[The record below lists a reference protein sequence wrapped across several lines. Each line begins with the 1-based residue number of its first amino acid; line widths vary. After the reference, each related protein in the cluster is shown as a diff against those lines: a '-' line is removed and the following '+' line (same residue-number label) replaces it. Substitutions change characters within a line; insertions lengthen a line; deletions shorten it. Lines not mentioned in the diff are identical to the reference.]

1 MSDNINPSLVDA
13 LIAPGASAASGNNG
27 VLLSIN
33 SGAST
38 KKDKGKGKEKPSL
51 PVMGVNTHPFPG
63 ATIGFDELP
72 KTKGKIVLCFD
83 VSGSQGNSRDIL
95 SRSLQQCFDIENI
108 LVYPFG
114 MNYEIDPIDGIFLAY
129 NQLTTYNCATYINM
143 ILKALRYIETS
154 NVPITLIIQGDG
166 EFTGYN
172 AVGQIMEALTK
183 PMPML
188 QKVVVI
194 FSPHTSLRTQA
205 YLVDQFTQALGSN
218 NSAAIAFDSHLLST
232 NFKDLYNIL
241 SANNGLMPSVP
252 DTHIA
257 VPDLGIAIHKLILA
271 SNLAKVIRK
280 DYPHLIEKLMNLML
294 KMIKLQPEMLMSSPV
309 WTKLHNTCKLLYPN
323 IPGGDKSQYLQAIE
337 DFKRNA
343 SPIQASHIK
352 NLLEASFQD
361 PVEEEYRAAILS
373 QSAIASILFPKHL
386 TDSQFILS
394 AIRNGEPTLLLN
406 ILKTIVPTINLE
418 KKGVGKFF
426 VLPPTASDEECRM
439 GFASIFSQW
448 GNFSVKGAK
457 LYIMGLYF
465 LGLDTQVPKILIAML
480 KKAFLG
486 NPEYTKRMLGYEE
499 GSLTLNPMY
508 MGFTAIA
515 TLHKAF
521 QLYKGEMFGNITP
534 EIQAIIDVYSKC
546 YKVHLLNAAIQK
558 LSNEKVHRVVEK
570 VLESKGDG
578 KMFHRRDLVRVKPYP
593 GEPQPN
599 LPAVG
604 VIRSI
609 NRKGG
614 IEVIKIEYLDRPMG
628 TNDTHNVSPKG
639 IELLLKGPLPQDLIT
654 KLNEYVIKM
663 QKLADGPNTDDTLD
677 LPSHVGM
684 GMVDPLNPE
693 LLEQNWERI
702 MKFIKI
708 NHNYETAKTV
718 KVDIS
723 VPIPKKVLVEIL
735 QSCVSGISDE
745 FAHFLSS
752 GANITMAQIMEFSQN
767 TIKSIPKIQ
776 TCSISFNH
784 NGEGIT
790 LTPDEISEFQGN
802 IINSLRENITSGL
815 VGSSLKPCSVCFDT
829 IHARH
834 MKQLACGRH
843 WLCLDCFEGMNIKY
857 SPGEQLLT
865 YRHQCPE
872 CKFPQPTGNDDID
885 AAIKNTD
892 PTISHYFCK
901 NVECAV
907 LFPYKSQCG
916 DAVEKGTLLCPAC
929 GTAERD
935 RISAEILAE
944 KSKGDLADIST
955 LRNDGMYEVDGTTF
969 MKCPYCQTPISRS
982 EGCLHMTCTSKSEN
996 DEECG
1001 GHFAWGYPGVKFDSA
1016 EAVYDFLSEQP
1027 GGIFGNDHNNDGY
1040 DGYDGDYTDDDY
1052 GEYRDD
1058 DI

>member
-1 MSDNINPSLVDA
+1 MSNNINPSLVDA
-13 LIAPGASAASGNNG
+13 LISPGASAASGNNG

-38 KKDKGKGKEKPSL
+38 KKGKGKGKEKPSL
-51 PVMGVNTHPFPG
+51 PVIGVNTHPFPG
-63 ATIGFDELP
+63 ATFRDDELP
-72 KTKGKIVLCFD
+72 KITGKIIGCFD
-83 VSGSQGNSRDIL
+83 VSESQRNSRGIL
-95 SRSLQQCFDIENI
+95 SRSLQQCLDIEKI

-114 MNYEIDPIDGIFLAY
+114 MNYEIEPIHGIFPAY
-129 NQLTTYNCATYINM
+129 TKLTTYNCGTYINM
-143 ILKALRYIETS
+143 ILKALLYIETS
-154 NVPITLIIQGDG
+154 NVTITLIIQGDG

-172 AVGQIMEALTK
+172 AVGKIMEALKK

-194 FSPHTSLRTQA
+194 FSPHTKDRIQA
-205 YLVDQFTQALGSN
+205 YLVEQFTQALGSN

-232 NFKDLYNIL
+232 NYNDLYKIL

-309 WTKLHNTCKLLYPN
+309 WTKLHALCKLLYPN

-337 DFKRNA
+337 DLLRIAN
-343 SPIQASHIK
+343 ITQTTHIK

-373 QSAIASILFPKHL
+373 QSAIASILFSKHL
-386 TDSQFILS
+386 TDSPSILS

-406 ILKTIVPTINLE
+406 ILKTIVPTIKLE
-418 KKGVGKFF
+418 KKGVGEFF

-486 NPEYTKRMLGYEE
+486 NPEYTKRMLGYKE

-521 QLYKGEMFGNITP
+521 QLYKEEMFGNITL

-546 YKVHLLNAAIQK
+546 YKVHLLTAAIQK
-558 LSNEKVHRVVEK
+558 LSNEKVNRVVKK
-570 VLESKGDG
+570 VLEAKGDG
-578 KMFHRRDLVRVKPYP
+578 KMELRGDLVRVKQPYP

-609 NRKGG
+609 SRKGG
-614 IEVIKIEYLDRPMG
+614 IKIEYLDSPIG
-628 TNDTHNVSPKG
+628 TNDTYNVSPDG

-654 KLNEYVIKM
+654 KLNEYLIKM
-663 QKLADGPNTDDTLD
+663 QTLADGPNTDDTID
-677 LPSHVGM
+677 LPSHVDM
-684 GMVDPLNPE
+684 GLKDPLNPE
-693 LLEQNWERI
+693 LLEQNWELT
-702 MKFIKI
+702 MNFIKI
-708 NHNYETAKTV
+708 NHNCETAETV
-718 KVDIS
+718 KVNIS
-723 VPIPKKVLVEIL
+723 VPIPLKSLIKIL
-735 QSCVSGISDE
+735 QSCLSGISDK

-752 GANITMAQIMEFSQN
+752 GANITMAQIIEFSQQN
-767 TIKSIPKIQ
+767 SIKVKDVVDKID
-776 TCSISFNH
+776 ISFNH

-790 LTPDEISEFQGN
+790 LTSKEINEFQGN
-802 IINSLRENITSGL
+802 IIDSLRENITSGL
-815 VGSSLKPCSVCFDT
+815 VGSSLKQCSVCFDT
-829 IHARH
+829 IHARN
-834 MKQLACGRH
+834 MKQLACGNH

-892 PTISHYFCK
+892 HTISHYFCK

-916 DAVEKGTLLCPAC
+916 DAVEEGTLLCPAC
-929 GTAERD
+929 GKAERD
-935 RISAEILAE
+935 RIAAEILAE
-944 KSKGDLADIST
+944 KSKGDLADIAT
-955 LRNDGMYEVDGTTF
+955 LQGGLYEVDGIYF
-969 MKCPYCQTPISRS
+969 MKCPYCQTPISRNG
-982 EGCLHMTCTSKSEN
+982 GCLHMTCTG
-996 DEECG
+996 CG
-1001 GHFAWGYPGVKFDSA
+1001 GHFAWGYPVDKFDSA
-1016 EAVYDFLSEQP
+1016 KAVYDFLSAP
-1027 GGIFGNDHNNDGY
+1027 GRIAGDDHNNGGY
-1040 DGYDGDYTDDDY
+1040 DDDDF
-1052 GEYRDD
+1052 
-1058 DI
+1058 

>member
-1 MSDNINPSLVDA
+1 MSNNINPSLVNA
-13 LIAPGASAASGNNG
+13 LIASGASAASGNNDI
-27 VLLSIN
+27 VLGIN

-38 KKDKGKGKEKPSL
+38 KNGNGKDNKKPVSKIEQ
-51 PVMGVNTHPFPG
+51 VNTNPFRD
-63 ATIGFDELP
+63 AIIGFYKLP
-72 KTKGKIVLCFD
+72 KTKGKIIGCFD
-83 VSGSQGNSRDIL
+83 VSGSQDQSLNIL
-95 SRSLQQCFDIENI
+95 SGNLDKCLDMEDI

-114 MNYEIDPIDGIFLAY
+114 MNFEIDPIDGIFLAY
-129 NQLTTYNCATYINM
+129 TKLTNYNCYTYINM

-154 NVPITLIIQGDG
+154 EVPITLVIQGDG
-166 EFTGYN
+166 EFSGYN
-172 AVGQIMEALTK
+172 AVEQIMEALKK

-194 FSPHTSLRTQA
+194 FSPHTSLRTQT

-218 NSAAIAFDSHLLST
+218 NSAAISFDSHLLSKT
-232 NFKDLYNIL
+232 NYNDLHRIL
-241 SANNGLMPSVP
+241 SANNSLMPSVP

-294 KMIKLQPEMLMSSPV
+294 KMIKLRPEMLMSSPV

-361 PVEEEYRAAILS
+361 PVEVEHRAAILS
-373 QSAIASILFPKHL
+373 HSAIASISFPHHL
-386 TDSQFILS
+386 TDNQSILS
-394 AIRNGEPTLLLN
+394 AIRNGEPTFLLN
-406 ILKTIVPTINLE
+406 ILKTIVPTINQE
-418 KKGVGKFF
+418 NKGVGKFF
-426 VLPPTASDEECRM
+426 VLRPTASDEECRM

-486 NPEYTKRMLGYEE
+486 NPEYTKLMLGYEE

-521 QLYKGEMFGNITP
+521 QLYKEEMFGNITP

-570 VLESKGDG
+570 VLEAKGDG
-578 KMFHRRDLVRVKPYP
+578 KMFHRGDFVRVKQYP
-593 GEPQPN
+593 REPQLN
-599 LPAVG
+599 LPSLAR
-604 VIRSI
+604 IISI

-614 IEVIKIEYLDRPMG
+614 IEVIKIEFLDRPIG

-654 KLNEYVIKM
+654 KLNEYLIKM
-663 QKLADGPNTDDTLD
+663 QKLADGPNTDDTID

-684 GMVDPLNPE
+684 GMKDPLNPE
-693 LLEQNWERI
+693 LLEQNWGLT
-702 MKFIKI
+702 MNFIKI
-708 NHNYETAKTV
+708 NHNCEAAKTV

-723 VPIPKKVLVEIL
+723 ATIPPKSLIKIV

-752 GANITMAQIMEFSQN
+752 GANITMSQIIDFSQQN
-767 TIKSIPKIQ
+767 SIKVKEVFDAID
-776 TCSISFNH
+776 ISFNH

-790 LTPDEISEFQGN
+790 LTPDEISAFQGN
-802 IINSLRENITSGL
+802 IINWLRENITSGL

-843 WLCLDCFEGMNIKY
+843 WLCLDCFEGMNKKY

-892 PTISHYFCK
+892 HTISHYFCK

-916 DAVEKGTLLCPAC
+916 DAAKEGTLLCPAC

-935 RISAEILAE
+935 RIAAEILAE
-944 KSKGDLADIST
+944 KSKDDLADIAT
-955 LRNDGMYEVDGTTF
+955 LQGGLYKVDGIYF
-969 MKCPYCQTPISRS
+969 MKCPYCQTLISRS
-982 EGCLHMTCTSKSEN
+982 GGCLHMTCPAKSEN

-1001 GHFAWGYPGVKFDSA
+1001 GHSAWGYPDKKFDSP
-1016 EAVYDFLSEQP
+1016 EAVYDFLSKQP

-1040 DGYDGDYTDDDY
+1040 DDDY
-1052 GEYRDD
+1052 SDDEYRDD